1 MDENTL
7 QATDVAEPS
16 DSTNRCRADH
26 HEDELALKIGRLC
39 LRWMK
44 LWLLLVGFLI
54 VATIVTPPDAISQ
67 LTLAV
72 MMAIV
77 YGLTTI
83 AVSRFKLLSDTPA
96 RRKTVLIFLFSVSV
110 TLLVLYVPA
119 LWTR

>member
-83 AVSRFKLLSDTPA
+83 AVSHFKLLADTPP
-96 RRKTVLIFLFSVSV
+96 RKKTVLIFLFSVGV
-110 TLLVLYVPA
+110 TRLVLYVPA